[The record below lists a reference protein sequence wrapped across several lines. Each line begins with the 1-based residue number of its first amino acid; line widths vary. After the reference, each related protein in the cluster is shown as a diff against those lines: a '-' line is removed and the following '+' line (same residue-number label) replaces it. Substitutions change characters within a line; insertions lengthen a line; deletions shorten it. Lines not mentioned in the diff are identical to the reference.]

1 MKHGDLKKAL
11 IECIYA
17 LKAFDGI
24 SGLNELKDKIERNTF
39 NLVVVG
45 QFKRG
50 KTTLINALLGSD
62 FLPVAVVPLT
72 SIVTVV
78 TYGRELTA
86 EVHYNDGKTET
97 INPQDIAQFVTEKN
111 NPKNIKNVHEVVI
124 TYPSEYLSDGV
135 RLIDTP
141 GVGSIYQ
148 HNTDVAYEY
157 LPQADAA
164 IFLLSVDQ
172 PLSQAELE
180 FLKDVK
186 QYSHKIFFLLNK
198 ADHLSEKDL
207 KESLEFSAS
216 ALKDALSSDV
226 KIFPISA
233 KLALE
238 GKVKN
243 QEELFKQSGL
253 REFSA
258 ELDKFLHTEKGKVL
272 ILSALN
278 NLLRII
284 SHAIFKLEL
293 EYKSL
298 SLPLEDL
305 QSKIATFELK
315 RQETLIQKQD
325 FDILL
330 DGEIQRLLRQMLDE
344 DITKFRKEL
353 IKQAEDRLEVEFQN
367 QRHLQPKALKLA
379 LEQAVANEV
388 RQALNV
394 WRAKEDDRLAKAFEA
409 ICKRF
414 VLKIDEAVD
423 TLLKFSSE
431 LFEIPFEAIH
441 AEAFWHA
448 KSNFYYRF
456 KEQPGSIEMVAS
468 SITLALPK
476 FIADKIILK
485 NTKEY
490 LVRIVDLQLA
500 RAGNDFEERTNKS
513 KLAFRWEMLQ
523 RIEATLEGITTAVQ
537 KALSLREQSSQEVQK
552 RKSEITKS
560 LQKLNSIKQSAEE
573 IKTTALRS
581 GE

>member
-490 LVRIVDLQLA
+490 LVRIIDLQLA